1 MDEIKKSYTSD
12 ELRLEIAN
20 LTSKLDELKAIL
32 DNQPK
37 FQKFETAKTMI
48 EFLQNENLQNNI
60 NNLVYKFEYHPDYY
74 IEYIGKYVM
83 MENEAHIVA
92 DDEIYKVFHFVDQGF
107 YVEFTGWKDSYGS
120 SEYTDYKQVTPT
132 TKTVTV
138 YE

>member
-20 LTSKLDELKAIL
+20 LTSKLDELKAL
-32 DNQPK
+32 FDNQSK
-37 FQKFETAKTMI
+37 VQKFESANTMI
-48 EFLQNENLQNNI
+48 AFLQNKFDIHL
-60 NNLVYKFEYHPDYY
+60 NNLVYEFGCTAGYFM
-74 IEYIGKYVM
+74 EYIGKCIKV
-83 MENEAHIVA
+83 ENEAHVVA
-92 DDEIYKVFHFVDQGF
+92 DDEIYTVFHFIDQGF